1 MKKTFIAIAALSLLV
16 LTACGGSSKGNWNEE
31 DKNKAQT
38 EVDKVRGDIEG
49 MLGDKTDAYLD
60 CYLEKIEE
68 NYNNFDEANADEPG
82 CTELAQGCM
91 EEISK

>member
-16 LTACGGSSKGNWNEE
+16 LTACGGSKKGEWNDE

-49 MLGDKTDAYLD
+49 MLGDKTQAYLD
-60 CYLEKIEE
+60 CYLEKIED
-68 NYNNFDEANADEPG
+68 NYDNFDAANADEPG
-82 CTELAQGCM
+82 CTELAQQCM
-91 EEISK
+91 TEISQ